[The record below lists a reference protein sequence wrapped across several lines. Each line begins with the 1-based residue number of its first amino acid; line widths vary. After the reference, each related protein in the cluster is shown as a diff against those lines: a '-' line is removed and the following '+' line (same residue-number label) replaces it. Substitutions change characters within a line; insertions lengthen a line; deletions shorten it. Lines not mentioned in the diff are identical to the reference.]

1 MTRKQDLRK
10 FRLPA
15 IILALI
21 LGITFFVVKDNITN
35 AALAPVSADNWDL
48 GVQIQSTSY
57 NNNALGDYAEWKI
70 GADELNY
77 NEDSDRVTVKMVI
90 SYRNHDDSRGYAP
103 GELELKVTNPFKGF
117 NVYHTHHI
125 VPATYVGANSNGV
138 TTHQWNDVSMLDMS
152 DLLHNGNH
160 YGYDFTFRN
169 AYAIEAGA
177 STEGTIEIVFDLVSK
192 ASYDAVPY
200 EDISKVILDTNIT
213 ATLNNTLTSSPAR
226 IYFEREYPFYWQKA
240 TYPLLVTLEKVKTL
254 SNLGQNPDDYYWVVY
269 NARMN
274 PQYIENNCYPNR
286 TGVYEPA
293 GHPIIGLKQREDRL
307 YLDSD
312 AIVFTGEGAQVQK
325 MQDAGGDYFLAP
337 VPPSSNQ
344 TCETEPTSS
353 SRKEQKYAAIIGFP
367 KATHQ
372 SSDNTLN
379 TTIRSEA
386 WGIYSTEDEKERL
399 SIDEKPIILSDYDF
413 IYDGKAISI
422 KKTVVSTPSWR
433 SLSSLVTTI
442 SDAAI
447 REGLSR
453 VNYRIDA
460 GLLSVDEPVNFRI
473 GDDVLYYLDY
483 SDQSTHRLTD
493 DDYHFKVASAGYV
506 TEVFTANGGFIPKDR
521 FSLKLYIRRRG
532 QQSYSLYRD
541 YDRFYFDVDSSSKAE
556 ANEVNFESDGLNDVV
571 GFYYELENVDTTIK
585 QYTVET
591 SVTLDNPELPE
602 RSMLYNFSYAEMR
615 NLNGD
620 LLNVPDIN
628 SYASGITQRDVAP
641 FDIETYGHYMQ
652 RSVSSWGWEKYVLA
666 EIYHGTS
673 ASTSSNGNIVFDPV
687 SQEFHGSLKLN
698 SSIADY
704 RYYSG
709 NYGWPF
715 FKNYIPEEDWRKKN
729 TAYYLLPLGMI
740 PVSSEEEVVNSSLDN
755 WTNGPVTSFHNKSGD
770 YWSENSGAVH
780 KEEIR
785 NRTTVTYIRNWRNTG
800 QYMVR
805 IDIDFSDYPVTSFPH
820 FDFTT
825 IGLFTLEYR
834 IPYEAYD
841 EYGQDF
847 KVSSFA
853 DSQGLR
859 MQENLF
865 WNDKPSY
872 YITDDGTGHTDNG
885 EDDALYANLVDIDD
899 DGNTTER
906 IRQTDT
912 VIRLVQATS
921 TSQTIHATARG
932 DVDNIYTA
940 QDVMTSAGGNY
951 SYKLR
956 LSTGNNRNSNVVL
969 YDNLEQDYGDNEYWQ
984 GTFKGI
990 DVSKAEEQL
999 DNDGNPIQIEPYYSE
1014 DAHAGSLSDDNSWHA
1029 YDDSVDKT
1037 KVRSLAFRY
1046 LNQNNEPAILPELHS
1061 SYILINMQ
1069 APYENTYDTFAY
1081 NSFHSE
1087 WNAIDNSGQIIAG
1100 ISGLNS
1106 NITAVQIDNLFDITV
1121 VNEWI
1126 DGGNA
1131 YETRP
1136 DSIDFS
1142 LLFGGVQTDH
1152 HELATTNDTDTF
1164 VFADQHVYDDGR
1176 HDVTLPAITGYT
1188 TDRNYDPDTHT
1199 YTFRHTLNAT
1209 YVVNVEQIWIDNDNS
1224 FELRPESNG
1233 YILRKPGAD
1242 DQTSTIDFTSDE
1254 TANSFTT
1261 SFTDLP
1267 LADRANTALVKP
1279 EFDFYN
1285 TSMTCEDGENY
1296 AVNCTI
1302 TSTLEFVS
1310 IKVKHIWDDDD
1321 NALGARPDELFSDL
1335 LHGEDP
1341 VLGHD
1346 ISTTDAEDE
1355 FTIVTIP
1362 KVLLSEFSVRIEPFA
1377 FYDTTVE
1384 HDEETNTYIFT
1395 STLKPAAIHVQNVW
1409 VDNDNARKLRPE
1421 SLVFK
1426 LNYNDAE
1433 EASRT
1438 ISTADNNTS
1447 FDFDNLFE
1455 FKADGYKVVLS
1466 EAVADYET
1474 AIDYDA
1480 ETRTFIFVH
1489 TLTAKEEPE
1498 NTEEP
1503 TVEPT
1508 EPEKPAENKESGLPN
1523 TESVNPIPFIL
1534 ALFAFG
1540 AGASISAAIA
1550 IRRRS

>member
-1 MTRKQDLRK
+1 MARKQDLRK

-21 LGITFFVVKDNITN
+21 FGITFFVVKDNITN

-57 NNNALGDYAEWKI
+57 NNNALGDYAEWII
-70 GADELNY
+70 GADELSVS
-77 NEDSDRVTVKMVI
+77 EESEHVTVKMLI
-90 SYRNHDDSRGYAP
+90 SYRYHDDTRGYAP
-103 GELELKVTNPFKGF
+103 GELRINITNPFKAYSSFF
-117 NVYHTHHI
+117 NKRVLVTT
-125 VPATYVGANSNGV
+125 AVGANSHGI
-138 TTHQWNDVSMLDMS
+138 TSHKWNDISSTISNTPLG
-152 DLLHNGNH
+152 LGNG
-160 YGYDFTFRN
+160 YSSDFTITNKEPF
-169 AYAIEAGA
+169 EAGA
-177 STEGTIEIVFDLVSK
+177 NTEGSVEITFDLISYPLEK
-192 ASYDAVPY
+192 APAFDDESSSIID
-200 EDISKVILDTNIT
+200 STIT
-213 ATLNNTLTSSPAR
+213 ATLNGTITSQPVRMYYQRDYSHM
-226 IYFEREYPFYWQKA
+226 WQKD
-240 TYPLLVTLEKVKTL
+240 TYSISDTIDKVGTT
-254 SNLGQNPDDYYWVVY
+254 SNLAANPEDYYWVLIGPTIRPARLSNSCVEY
-269 NARMN
+269 NESIM
-274 PQYIENNCYPNR
+274 
-286 TGVYEPA
+286 G
-293 GHPIIGLKQREDRL
+293 GHPTLGLTQRELRL
-307 YLDSD
+307 IVDDDAVVYSQEGVQIQPIHDS
-312 AIVFTGEGAQVQK
+312 A
-325 MQDAGGDYFLAP
+325 GDYYLAP
-337 VPPSSNQ
+337 IALSSNL
-344 TCETEPTSS
+344 TCEDSN
-353 SRKEQKYAAIIGFP
+353 RVQYYGAIIGYP
-367 KATHQ
+367 KANHRLE
-372 SSDNTLN
+372 DGTLS
-379 TTIRSEA
+379 TTIREEA
-386 WGIYSTEDEKERL
+386 WGTYKTYDDKELLAERESQIVL
-399 SIDEKPIILSDYDF
+399 SNYNF
-413 IYDGKAISI
+413 IYDGRAVAVKKITFSDGSSSI
-422 KKTVVSTPSWR
+422 GHTTVQTRLNS
-433 SLSSLVTTI
+433 
-442 SDAAI
+442 AAI
-447 REGLSR
+447 KAGDASVRYE
-453 VNYRIDA
+453 VN
-460 GLLSVDEPVNFRI
+460 GTLKSVDGPTNLRI
-473 GDDVLYYLDY
+473 GDDVLFYKDN
-483 SDQSTHRLTD
+483 SSGETHRLTD
-493 DDYHFKVASAGYV
+493 SDYHFRYV
-506 TEVFTANGGFIPKDR
+506 VGHKSSSMRTLNNGFIEQNEY
-521 FSLKLYIRRRG
+521 SMKLYVRRRNK
-532 QQSYSLYRD
+532 QNYELYKEYS
-541 YDRFYFDVDSSSKAE
+541 RFYFGINDIDEEIAASVDFE
-556 ANEVNFESDGLNDVV
+556 ANGDYDIV
-571 GFYYELENVDTTIK
+571 GWYYEIEGVDKTLK
-585 QYTVET
+585 NYAALTVVE
-591 SVTLDNPELPE
+591 LDKRDLPDE
-602 RSMLYNFSYAEMR
+602 GVLYNFDYIEMR
-615 NLNGD
+615 DQNGNPI
-620 LLNVPDIN
+620 NVPNIY
-628 SYASGITQRDVAP
+628 SYEGGITRNDVAP

-652 RSVSSWGWEKYVLA
+652 RAVADKPWGP
-666 EIYHGTS
+666 IYLGTINHITS
-673 ASTSSNGNIVFDPV
+673 AGTRNASVIYDPQEQVFK
-687 SQEFHGSLKLN
+687 GSLFLD
-698 SSIADY
+698 SGLSDRSISAGSETDWSY
-704 RYYSG
+704 LVG
-709 NYGWPF
+709 NY
-715 FKNYIPEEDWRKKN
+715 PEAHWRKRHTLN
-729 TAYYLLPLGMI
+729 YLLPKGMI
-740 PVSSEEEVVNSSLDN
+740 PTSTEE
-755 WTNGPVTSFHNKSGD
+755 GVTSSVGD
-770 YWSENSGAVH
+770 PKVIYAGDDEAL
-780 KEEIR
+780 R
-785 NRTTVTYIRNWRNTG
+785 NPETGELWAADRPDLYRKISDRTRVTYLRNWHGTG

-805 IDIDFSDYPVTSFPH
+805 VDVDLSDAPLTGYSSWLRNYFSFKLDYM
-820 FDFTT
+820 
-825 IGLFTLEYR
+825 
-834 IPYEAYD
+834 IPLEAYE
-841 EYGQDF
+841 EYGQEYTV
-847 KVSSFA
+847 KSFA
-853 DSQGLR
+853 DG
-859 MQENLF
+859 QELNIVF
-865 WNDKPSY
+865 DRDTDSVRTN
-872 YITDDGTGHTDNG
+872 YITDDGTGHF
-885 EDDALYANLVDIDD
+885 DDGVDDDDYVSIVDIDD
-899 DGNTTER
+899 DGDTSEY
-906 IRQTDT
+906 IRESDLS
-912 VIRLVQATS
+912 IRVAQATS

-932 DVDNIYTA
+932 DVDDVYTA
-940 QDVMTSAGGNY
+940 QDVITSAGGNY

-956 LSTGNNRNSNVVL
+956 LSTGDNRNSNVVL
-969 YDNLEQDYGDNEYWQ
+969 YDNLEQDYENNEYWQ
-984 GTFKGI
+984 GEFRSV

-999 DNDGNPIQIEPYYSE
+999 DRDGNPIQIEVYYSE
-1014 DAHAGSLSDDNSWHA
+1014 DARAGSLSDDNSWQA

-1037 KVRSLAFRY
+1037 KVRSLAFKY
-1046 LNQNNEPAILPELHS
+1046 LNQNNEPAILPEFHS
-1061 SYILINMQ
+1061 SYVLINMQ
-1069 APYENTYDTFAY
+1069 APDENTYDTFAY
-1081 NSFHSE
+1081 NSFRSE
-1087 WNAIDNSGQIIAG
+1087 WNALDNSGQIIAG

-1106 NITAVQIDNLFDITV
+1106 NITAVQIDNPFDITV
-1121 VNEWI
+1121 INEWI

-1131 YETRP
+1131 YRTRP
-1136 DSIDFS
+1136 NSIDFS
-1142 LLFGGVQTDH
+1142 LLFGGRQTDH
-1152 HELATTNDTDTF
+1152 RELATTNDVDSF
-1164 VFADQHVYDDGR
+1164 VFANLHIYDEDH

-1209 YVVNVEQIWIDNDNS
+1209 YVVNVEQIWVDNDNS

-1279 EFDFYN
+1279 EYDFYN
-1285 TSMTCEDGENY
+1285 TAMSCDDGENY
-1296 AVNCTI
+1296 AVNCTV

-1433 EASRT
+1433 EVSHT

-1503 TVEPT
+1503 TVKPT